1 MIKRIIKKYPMT
13 ICWAIGI
20 GTITAL
26 FLPVAYDLRGGHFS
40 MGGEWLPILSVTPAL
55 LIVEWLDS

>member
-1 MIKRIIKKYPMT
+1 MT